1 MDFIKDGN
9 RFYMGADKA
18 SPLAEITFAP
28 VGNHSLVVDHTFTDP
43 SMRGQGIARKL
54 VERVASDS
62 MRGILPGREDVIG
75 LLQVLPT
82 SPEAAFLGRTPRR
95 LSNDPCGYR
104 SLYSL

>member
-43 SMRGQGIARKL
+43 SLRGQGIARRL
-54 VERVASDS
+54 VERVADHARENSLKLAATCPYARKVLEEDAFSDVYA
-62 MRGILPGREDVIG
+62 GR
-75 LLQVLPT
+75 
-82 SPEAAFLGRTPRR
+82 
-95 LSNDPCGYR
+95 
-104 SLYSL
+104 

>member
-43 SMRGQGIARKL
+43 SLRGQGIAEKLLDAVADHARSGHKKLSATCSYARKKL
-54 VERVASDS
+54 DGSEK
-62 MRGILPGREDVIG
+62 
-75 LLQVLPT
+75 
-82 SPEAAFLGRTPRR
+82 
-95 LSNDPCGYR
+95 YR
-104 SLYSL
+104 DIAVQE